1 MIIVLK
7 REAPPE
13 TAQEILDKIASK
25 GLKPLHMPGTERV
38 VLGALGDERVLAE
51 LALDSHPMVES
62 LKPILAPYKLVSR
75 EMHAHDTVVRLGK
88 LAIGGRGFAVIAG
101 PCAVETE
108 SQMRNTARF
117 AKAAGAHGLRAGAY
131 KPRTSPYA
139 FQGHG
144 LEGLKLLRSV
154 GDEFG
159 LPVVTEVLEA
169 ADVEVVAQYADALQ
183 IGARNMQNF
192 SLLKAVGRAEKP
204 VVLKRGM
211 AAKVEDL
218 LMAAE
223 YLMAEGNGEVI
234 LCERGIRT
242 FETATRN
249 TLDLNAIPYIKQRTH
264 LPVLVDPS
272 HGTGVRDFVIPMAL
286 AAAACG
292 ADGILVEMHED
303 PAAAWSDGAQSLYPE
318 GFEQLMAA
326 LEPIAPRWEGSSVS
340 ARRRRGSAKAL
351 TRRSTLRRPAGA
363 LRRLTDG
370 ARAPTPC
377 CSRRSPGPSLIL
389 EQAALRIE
397 CRGGAVRAAALSAGG
412 RTVLATLERALPT
425 ARRHAT
431 ATS

>member
-1 MIIVLK
+1 MRRGIAARLVALADRIRPGAPISHDLKTPSSSSDSGPPFGGPFLFLQTQKTEMIIVLK
-7 REAPPE
+7 PEASPE
-13 TAQEILDKIASK
+13 IAREILDRIEAK
-25 GLKPLHMPGTERV
+25 GLKPLHMPGAERV

-75 EMHAHDTVVRLGK
+75 ELHPHDTVVRFGRH
-88 LAIGGRGFAVIAG
+88 AIGGRGFTVIAG
-101 PCAVETE
+101 PCAVETRE
-108 SQMRNTARF
+108 QMLNTARL
-117 AKAAGAHGLRAGAY
+117 AKEAGAHGLRAGAY

-144 LEGLKLLRSV
+144 PEGLKILREV
-154 GDEFG
+154 GDAVG
-159 LPVVTEVLEA
+159 LPVVTEVMET
-169 ADVEVVAQYADALQ
+169 ADVDIVAEHADALQ

-192 SLLKAVGRAEKP
+192 SLLKAVGRAGKP

-218 LMAAE
+218 LLAAE
-223 YLMAEGNGEVI
+223 YLLAEGNEQVV

-249 TLDLNAIPYIKQRTH
+249 TLDLNAIPYIKRKTH

-272 HGTGVRDFVIPMAL
+272 HGTGVRDLVIPMAL

-303 PAAAWSDGAQSLYPE
+303 PARAWSDGAQSLYPE

-326 LEPIAPRWEGSSVS
+326 L
-340 ARRRRGSAKAL
+340 
-351 TRRSTLRRPAGA
+351 
-363 LRRLTDG
+363 
-370 ARAPTPC
+370 TPVV
-377 CSRRSPGPSLIL
+377 
-389 EQAALRIE
+389 AAVGREL
-397 CRGGAVRAAALSAGG
+397 VR
-412 RTVLATLERALPT
+412 
-425 ARRHAT
+425 
-431 ATS
+431 